1 MSSNRPTKP
10 PSQPTRAKANVRS
23 PQWSAKRPNETWF
36 QHALR
41 RTGWRPQRQ
50 VIAVGT
56 LGVFIA
62 LILGVLYLSQVA
74 MEASRGRQMRSMIAE
89 RDELERQNEEL
100 RVEIAEIESLP
111 RLQARARELGFV
123 EATASQIRYMVVE
136 GYTANRQATVARQE
150 TLTEPLQLDYDER
163 FDNWVSE
170 FWMML
175 QRQFEGFNQLTP

>member
-1 MSSNRPTKP
+1 MSSNRPP
-10 PSQPTRAKANVRS
+10 VQPARAKANVRS
-23 PQWSAKRPNETWF
+23 PQWSTKRPDESWF

-41 RTGWRPQRQ
+41 RTGWRPRRQ

-74 MEASRGRQMRSMIAE
+74 MEASRGRHMRSMIAE

-100 RVEIAEIESLP
+100 RVEIAEMESLP
-111 RLQARARELGFV
+111 RLQTRARALGFV
-123 EATASQIRYMVVE
+123 EASANQIRYMVVE

-150 TLTEPLQLDYDER
+150 TLTEALQLDYDER
-163 FDNWVSE
+163 FDNWVSD
-170 FWMML
+170 FWTTLRL
-175 QRQFEGFNQLTP
+175 QFDGFNQLNPPVN